1 MAAFDVDLAEA
12 THKAYDELQ
21 SMRNRDI
28 QRTTAITWAGRALA
42 AYQLYMVT
50 ASVHYRL
57 DSVDYAHEALE
68 HAALAGPE
76 SYMEIHASLRALE
89 FGVT

>member
-21 SMRNRDI
+21 ALRNRDI

-42 AYQLYMVT
+42 AYQLYMTT
-50 ASVHYRL
+50 AQPYFRL
-57 DSVDYAHEALE
+57 DAGDYAHEALE

-76 SYMEIHASLRALE
+76 TYMEVHASLRALE
-89 FGVT
+89 SGIP